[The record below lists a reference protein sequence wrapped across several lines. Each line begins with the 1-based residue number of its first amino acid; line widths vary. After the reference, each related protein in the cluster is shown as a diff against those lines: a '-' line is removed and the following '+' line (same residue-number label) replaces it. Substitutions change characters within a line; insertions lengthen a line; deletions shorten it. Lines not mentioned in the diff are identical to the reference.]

1 MKSIFFLLVIC
12 LLWTYSFYHHFIAES
27 PQTTMIAFVGS
38 QHSQLFAS
46 IFDGYGDLWA
56 FGHRR
61 RRSLKIRFEKKGTQ
75 FDFFLKSNYQ
85 HMLVVQQLVHLP
97 MMFDSE
103 IVVQYRREN
112 NTVATLWPR
121 SVAVMSR
128 SSEWLEV
135 HSEKIY
141 IA

>member
-56 FGHRR
+56 FG
-61 RRSLKIRFEKKGTQ
+61 
-75 FDFFLKSNYQ
+75 
-85 HMLVVQQLVHLP
+85 QLVHLP

-103 IVVQYRREN
+103 IVVQYRHEN

-121 SVAVMSR
+121 SVAVMGR